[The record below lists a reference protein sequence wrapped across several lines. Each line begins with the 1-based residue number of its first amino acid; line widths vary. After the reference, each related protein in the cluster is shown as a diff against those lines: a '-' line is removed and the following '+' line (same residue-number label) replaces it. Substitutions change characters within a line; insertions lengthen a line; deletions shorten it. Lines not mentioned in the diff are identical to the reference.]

1 MGSVHSTPVRILG
14 IDPGLRITGYACIVP
29 GPRPSIVEAGVFRL
43 VKGLATSDAGSVS
56 ARLEELDH
64 DFRELLARV
73 TPEVVA
79 VEGLFSHYGHPAT
92 AIVMGHARGVL
103 LLAIRQRGLRLIELK
118 PAQVKKS
125 CVGFGGASKGAMQRA
140 MQREFALAELPTPP
154 DLADALGI
162 ALSAATRLRLGDSVD
177 LPAAARRQGTRQ
189 RDKFLPGGVRQPA

>member
-1 MGSVHSTPVRILG
+1 VRILG

-43 VKGLATSDAGSVS
+43 VKGTATSDAGSVS
-56 ARLEELDH
+56 ARLEELDR
-64 DFRELLARV
+64 DFRE
-73 TPEVVA
+73 
-79 VEGLFSHYGHPAT
+79 
-92 AIVMGHARGVL
+92 L
-103 LLAIRQRGLRLIELK
+103 LLAIRQAGLRLIELK

-162 ALSAATRLRLGDSVD
+162 ALCAATRMQLGESID
-177 LPAAARRQGTRQ
+177 LPAAARRKGTR
-189 RDKFLPGGVRQPA
+189 RRAKSLPAGVRALP